1 MTRIITFS
9 KSYSLT
15 YVSQRSVSFS
25 LSYTSSNTYFMS
37 FDYIE
42 GTYIMISSEM
52 NYQSYFPY
60 IIYYLSPLYVEKD
73 VTIEL
78 NIKRKITPEQL
89 IGVVCGSVS
98 VFFLIIGII
107 IIAVRKHNEI
117 IIQYNE
123 FALTRTFLW
132 VICPT
137 RDRNESLFVFN
148 FQ

>member
-89 IGVVCGSVS
+89 IGVV
-98 VFFLIIGII
+98 
-107 IIAVRKHNEI
+107 
-117 IIQYNE
+117 
-123 FALTRTFLW
+123 
-132 VICPT
+132 
-137 RDRNESLFVFN
+137 
-148 FQ
+148 